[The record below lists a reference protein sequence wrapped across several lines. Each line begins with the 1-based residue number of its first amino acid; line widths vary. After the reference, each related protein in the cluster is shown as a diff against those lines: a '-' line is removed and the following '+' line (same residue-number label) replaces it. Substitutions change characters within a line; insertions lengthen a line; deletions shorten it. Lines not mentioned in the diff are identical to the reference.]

1 MATRRAGRSWE
12 VSPTERRPSARPRNS
27 AAEEAAASPPVLS
40 LSHFCRSPFLC
51 FGDVRLG
58 ASRTLPLALDNPNEE
73 VAEVKIAHFPAAEQG
88 FSISPRSFELQP
100 KEKIIISVNWTPLK
114 EGRVREIVT
123 FLVNDVLKHQ
133 AILLGNAEEKKKKKR
148 SLWDTINK
156 KKMSTSSSDKRNSY
170 IQNVNTTFYVSQKA
184 DRVRSP
190 LQACENLAMKESC
203 FLTENNSLSLEENK
217 IPISPISPI
226 FKECHGET
234 SLPLSVRRSTT
245 YTSLHACET
254 GELLKVEGA
263 DGSEDFN
270 FNEKVTSETSFSSI
284 HNMSG
289 QIEENSK
296 LILTP
301 TCCSTLNITQS
312 QGNFLSPDSFVNN
325 SHAANSEPEVATC
338 LSSDTFRKD
347 NSSPVHLESK
357 TVHKTYRTILSP
369 DSFINDNYGLN
380 QDLEPES
387 INPILSPNQF
397 VKDNMAYICISQ
409 QTCKLS
415 SLSNKNSQVSQS
427 PQDQRTNGV
436 LPCIRECQG
445 SQSPEAIFEESKTLE
460 MKSDCYSFTKNQ
472 PKFSVIQNISSYS
485 HDKRTRRPIL
495 SATVTKSK
503 STCSRENQTEANK
516 PKAKRCLN
524 SVAGE
529 FEKPTDTQKEKS
541 GFQSCLP
548 VIDPVF
554 SNSKSYKNA
563 VIPSSKTALVAR
575 KRKSE
580 GNKED
585 ANVRVT
591 VTEHT
596 EVREIKRIHFSP
608 VESKMATVKK
618 TKKMITPISKHIS
631 YREKSNLR
639 KKTDS
644 LVYRTPHS
652 KTSKRTKPVVA
663 VAQSTLTFIKPLKT
677 DIPRHPM
684 PFAAKNMFYDERWKE
699 KQEQGFTWW
708 LNFILTPDDFT
719 VKTNISEVNAATLL
733 LGVESQH
740 KISVA
745 RAPTKDEMSLRAYT
759 ARCRLNRLRR
769 AACRLFTSENM
780 VKAIKKLEIEIE
792 ARRLIVRKDRH
803 LWKDVGERQKVLNW
817 LLSYNPLWLRIGL
830 ETIYGELISLEDNSD
845 VTGLAVFILNRLLWN
860 PDIAAEYRHP
870 SVPHLYRDGHEEALS
885 KFTLKKLLLLVCFL
899 DYAKISRLID
909 HDPCLFCKDA
919 EFKTSKEILLAF
931 SRDFLSG
938 EGDLSRH
945 LSFLGLPV
953 NHVQTPF
960 DEFDFAVTN
969 LAVDLQCGVRLVR
982 IMELLT
988 RDWNLSK
995 KLRIPAISRLQKM
1008 HNVDIVLQILRSRGI
1023 QLNDEH
1029 GNAILS
1035 KDIVDRHREKTLAL
1049 LWKIAFAFQVDISLN
1064 LDQLKE
1070 EIDFLKHTQ
1079 SLKKTTSALSCHS
1092 DAIINKEKDKR
1103 NSGSFERYSE
1113 SIKLLMDWVNAVCA
1127 FYNKKV
1133 ENFTVSFSD
1142 GRVLCYLIHH
1152 YHPHYVPFDAICQ
1165 RTTQTVECTQTG
1177 SVVLNSSSESDGSS
1191 LDLSLKALDHVENTS
1206 ELYKELLENEKKNFQ
1221 LVRSAVRDLGGIP
1234 AMIHHSDMSN
1244 TIPDE
1249 KVVITYLSF
1258 LCARLLDLCKETRAA
1273 RLIQTTWRKYKQ
1285 KTDLKRHQE
1294 RDKAARI
1301 IQSAVISFL
1310 SKQRLK
1316 KEINAALA
1324 IQKHWRRLL
1333 AQRKLLMLKKEKLEK
1348 VQNKSASVIQRYWR
1362 RYSTRKQFLKLKY
1375 YSVIL
1380 QSRIR
1385 MIIAVT
1391 SYKRYRWATV
1401 TIQRHWLAYL
1411 RRKHDQQR
1419 YEMLKSSSLII
1430 QSVFRRWKQHKMQLQ
1445 IKAAIILQ
1453 RAFREWHVR
1462 KRAKEEKSAVV
1473 IQSWYRMHKELQKY
1487 IHLRSCVVIIQT
1499 RFRCLQ
1505 AQKSYKRRKEAIL
1518 TIQKFY
1524 RAHLKGKTERANY
1537 LQKRAAAIQLQA
1549 AFRGM
1554 KARNLRRQIRAACVF
1569 QSYWR
1574 MRRDRFRFLNLKKI
1588 TIKLQAQVRMHQ
1600 QLQKYKKIKK
1610 AALRIQIHLRASILA
1625 KRALASYQKTRS
1637 AVIVLQSAYRGMQA
1651 RRKFIHILT
1660 SIIKIQSYYRAYISR
1675 KKFLR
1680 LKHATV
1686 KLQSIVKMKQTRKQY
1701 LHLRAATL
1709 FIQQWYRSIKV
1720 AALKREEYVQMRES
1734 CVKLQ
1739 AFVRGHLVRKQMR
1752 SQRKAAVSLQS
1763 YFRMRKMRQHYL
1775 EMYKAAVVIQNY
1787 YRAYKAQVSQ
1797 RKNFLQVKRA
1807 VTCVQAAYRGYKVRQ
1822 LIKQQSIA
1830 ALKIQTAF
1838 RGYSKRKKYQ
1848 YVLQSTIK
1856 IQRWYRTYRTVRD
1869 VRMQFLETKA
1879 AVISLQSAYRGWK
1892 VRTQIR
1898 RELKAAV
1905 RIQSAF
1911 RMAQTQKRF
1920 RLFKTAALVIQQ
1932 HLRAWSAGKK
1942 QRMEYTELRNAAL
1955 MLQST
1960 WKGKIVRRQIRKQ
1973 HKCAVIIQSYYRMHV
1988 QQKKWD
1994 IMKKAARLIQMY
2006 YRAYR
2011 IGRRQ
2016 RQLYLKTKAAIVII
2030 QSAYRSMRVR
2040 KKIKEYNKAA
2050 VAIQSTYRA
2059 YKAKKNYATYRASAV
2074 LIQRW
2079 YRNIKIANRQRK
2091 EYLNL
2096 KKTAVKIQAVF
2107 RGIRVRRRIQHMHT
2121 AATFIKAMFKMHQAK
2136 VRYHKMRTAAVLIQ
2150 VRYRAYCQGKIQ
2162 RAKYLTILKAV
2173 TVLQASFRGVRVR
2186 QTLRKMQNAAIRIQS
2201 CYRRYRQQTY
2211 FSKLKKVTQTVQQRY
2226 RAVKERNVQFQRYNK
2241 LRHSAICI
2249 QAGFRGMKARRHLRM
2264 MHLAATLIQRR
2275 FRTLKMRR
2283 RFLSLRKTALWVQ
2296 RKYRATVCAKHHL
2309 QQFLQSQKAVI
2320 TLQSSYRG
2328 WVVRKK
2334 MQEMHRAATV
2344 IQAAFRMHRAHVRY
2358 QAMRQA
2364 SVVIQQRHQANR
2376 AAKLQRQRYL
2386 RQRHSALILQAAFR
2400 GMKARRHLKM
2410 MHSSAVL
2417 IQSRFR
2423 GLVVRK
2429 RFVSLKKAA
2438 VFVQRRY
2445 RATTCARHHLHQFL
2459 KVQKAVITIQSSYR
2473 RLMAKKKVQA
2483 MHRAAALIQAT
2494 YRMHR
2499 TYVTFQA
2506 WKHASIL
2513 IQQHYRI
2520 YRAAKL
2526 QRENYVRQRHSALVI
2541 QAAYKEMKAR
2551 QLLREKHRAAIII
2564 QSTYRMYRQ
2573 YLFYRKIQWATKV
2586 IQKIYR
2592 AKKRKALQHDAL
2604 RKVAACVQ
2612 ADFQDMIIRKQIQE
2626 QHQAATVLQKHLK
2639 ASKVRK
2645 HYLHF
2650 RAKVVFV
2657 QRRYRALTAV
2667 RTQAVICIQSS
2678 YRGFKVRKD
2687 IQRMHLAATLIQSL
2701 YRMHR
2706 AKLDYQAKKTAVVLI
2721 QYYYRSY
2728 VRVKTER
2735 NNFLAL
2741 QKSVRIIQAA
2751 FRGMK
2756 VRQKLKNLSEAK
2768 MAAIEKRSAF
2778 CRHGT
2783 ETLYEAVQSSALR
2796 IQKWHRAS
2804 LVACSQEAECH
2815 SQGRAAVT
2823 IQKAF
2828 CKTATEILETQK
2840 HAALRIQS
2848 FLQMAVYRRRFV
2860 QQKRAAVTLQ
2870 QYFRT
2875 WQARK
2880 QFLLYRKAASVLQN
2894 HHRGFL
2900 SAEPQREAY
2909 LHVRS
2914 SVIIIQARTRGFIQK
2929 RKFQKIKDS
2938 TIKIQAAWRSYKARK
2953 YLCKV
2958 KAACKIQAWY
2968 RSWKARKEY
2977 LAILKAVKVIQG
2989 CFYTKL
2995 ERTRFLNMRASTIII
3010 QRKWRAMLSGRIAHE
3025 HLMIKRH
3032 QAACLIQA
3040 NLRRYKGRQVFL
3052 RQKSAAL
3059 TIQRYIRARKAGKCE
3074 RIKYVELKKSTV
3086 VLQALVR
3093 GWLVRKRIS
3102 EQRTKIRLLH
3112 FTAAAY
3118 CHLSALRIQRAYK
3131 LHMVMKNAKKQVN
3144 SVICV
3149 QRWFRTRL
3157 QQKRFAQKCH
3167 SVIKSQRELQEH
3179 MSQQNRAASVIQ
3191 KAVRRFLLHKKKEK
3205 INNGITKIQAL
3216 WRGYSWRK
3224 KNDGTKIK
3232 AIRLSLQLVNREI
3245 REENKLYKRTALALH
3260 YLLTYKHLSAI
3271 LEALKHLE
3279 VVTRLSPLCCENM
3292 AQSGAVSKIFVLI
3305 RSCNRSVPC
3314 MEVIRYSVQVLL
3326 NVAKYEKTTAAVYHV
3341 ENCIDTLLD
3350 LLQMYREKPGDKVA
3364 DKGGSIFTKTCC
3376 LLAIL
3381 LKTTNRASDVRSR
3394 SKVVDRIYSLYKL
3407 TARKHKMNTERILYT
3422 QKKNSSISIPFIPET
3437 PIRTRIVSRLKPD
3450 WVLRRDNMEEITN
3463 PLQAIQMVMDTLGI
3477 PY

>member
-12 VSPTERRPSARPRNS
+12 VSPSGPRP
-27 AAEEAAASPPVLS
+27 AAGEAAAASPPVLS

-58 ASRTLPLALDNPNEE
+58 GSRTLPLLLHNPNDEAARVE
-73 VAEVKIAHFPAAEQG
+73 VCRAPAAQQG
-88 FSISPRSFELQP
+88 FSVSPRRFQLQP
-100 KEKIIISVNWTPLK
+100 KEKIVISVNWTPLK
-114 EGRVREIVT
+114 EGRVRETVT

-133 AILLGNAEEKKKKKR
+133 AILLGNAEEQKKKKR
-148 SLWDTINK
+148 SLWGTIKK
-156 KKMSTSSSDKRNSY
+156 KKMSTSSNNKRISSA
-170 IQNVNTTFYVSQKA
+170 QNVNKTFCVSQKA
-184 DRVRSP
+184 DRVRNP
-190 LQACENLAMKESC
+190 LQACENLDMNEGCSP
-203 FLTENNSLSLEENK
+203 TENNSLILEENK

-226 FKECHGET
+226 FKECNGET

-245 YTSLHACET
+245 YISLHAREN
-254 GELLKVEGA
+254 GDLLKVEDA
-263 DGSEDFN
+263 SILEDFS
-270 FNEKVTSETSFSSI
+270 FSEKVVNETSFNSTNNI
-284 HNMSG
+284 ND
-289 QIEENSK
+289 QTEENCK

-301 TCCSTLNITQS
+301 ACSSTLNITQS
-312 QGNFLSPDSFVNN
+312 QGNFLSPDSFVKN
-325 SHAANSEPEVATC
+325 SRAANNELEVVTC
-338 LSSDTFRKD
+338 LSSNILMKD
-347 NSSPVHLESK
+347 NSMPLHLESK
-357 TVHKTYRTILSP
+357 SVHENYRKILSP

-380 QDLEPES
+380 QDLESEP

-397 VKDNMAYICISQ
+397 VKDNMAYTCIYQ

-415 SLSNKNSQVSQS
+415 LSSNKNSQFSQS
-427 PQDQRTNGV
+427 QDPRTNGI
-436 LPCIRECQG
+436 LPCIPECQ
-445 SQSPEAIFEESKTLE
+445 SSKSPKATFEEHRALE

-472 PKFSVIQNISSYS
+472 PKFSAMQDISSCS
-485 HDKRTRRPIL
+485 QDKLTRRPIL
-495 SATVTKSK
+495 SATITKRK
-503 STCSRENQTEANK
+503 SNFTRENQKETNK

-529 FEKPTDTQKEKS
+529 FEKVTDNIKEKD

-554 SNSKSYKNA
+554 SKPKSYKI
-563 VIPSSKTALVAR
+563 VVTPPSKTTLIAR
-575 KRKSE
+575 KRRSE
-580 GNKED
+580 GDRED
-585 ANVRVT
+585 ANVRIT
-591 VTEHT
+591 ATGHSEIQ
-596 EVREIKRIHFSP
+596 EIKRIHFSP
-608 VESKMATVKK
+608 VESKTSALKK
-618 TKKMITPISKHIS
+618 TKKMTTPISKHCN
-631 YREKSNLR
+631 REKLNLK

-644 LVYRTPHS
+644 RIYRTPNS
-652 KTSKRTKPVVA
+652 KTSKKTKPIVA

-740 KISVA
+740 KISVP

-769 AACRLFTSENM
+769 AACRLFTSEKM

-792 ARRLIVRKDRH
+792 ARRLIVRRDRH

-830 ETIYGELISLEDNSD
+830 ETVFGELLSLEDNSD

-870 SVPHLYRDGHEEALS
+870 TVPHLYRDGHEEALS

-899 DYAKISRLID
+899 DYAKISKLID

-919 EFKTSKEILLAF
+919 EFKTSKDILLAF

-945 LSFLGLPV
+945 LSLLGLPV

-995 KLRIPAISRLQKM
+995 KLRMPAISRLQKM
-1008 HNVDIVLQILRSRGI
+1008 HNVDIVLQILRSQGI

-1079 SLKKTTSALSCHS
+1079 SMKKMSAQSCHS
-1092 DAIINKEKDKR
+1092 DVIINKKKDNR
-1103 NSGSFERYSE
+1103 NSGSFEQYSE
-1113 SIKLLMDWVNAVCA
+1113 SIKLLMEWVNAVCA

-1152 YHPHYVPFDAICQ
+1152 YHPYYVPFDAICQ
-1165 RTTQTVECTQTG
+1165 RTTQTIECTHTG

-1191 LDLSLKALDHVENTS
+1191 LDLSLKAFDHENTS

-1234 AMIHHSDMSN
+1234 AMINHSDMSN

-1258 LCARLLDLCKETRAA
+1258 LCSRLLDLCKETRAA
-1273 RLIQTTWRKYKQ
+1273 RLIQTTWRKYKL
-1285 KTDLKRHQE
+1285 KTDMKRHQE
-1294 RDKAARI
+1294 QDKAARI
-1301 IQSAVISFL
+1301 IQSAIINFL
-1310 SKQRLK
+1310 TKRRLK
-1316 KEINAALA
+1316 KEISAALA
-1324 IQKHWRRLL
+1324 IQKYWRRFL

-1348 VQNKSASVIQRYWR
+1348 VQNESASIIQRYWR
-1362 RYSTRKQFLKLKY
+1362 RYSTRKQFLKLRY
-1375 YSVIL
+1375 YSIIL

-1391 SYKRYRWATV
+1391 SYKRYLWATV
-1401 TIQRHWLAYL
+1401 TIQRHWRASL

-1419 YEMLKSSSLII
+1419 YKMLKSSCLII
-1430 QSVFRRWKQHKMQLQ
+1430 QSMFRRWKRRKMQLQ
-1445 IKAAIILQ
+1445 IKATRVLQ

-1462 KRAKEEKSAVV
+1462 KRAKEEKSAIV
-1473 IQSWYRMHKELQKY
+1473 IQSWYRMHKELRKY
-1487 IHLRSCVVIIQT
+1487 VQVRSCVVIIQT

-1505 AQKSYKRRKEAIL
+1505 AQKLYKRKKEAIL
-1518 TIQKFY
+1518 TIQKY
-1524 RAHLKGKTERANY
+1524 YKAYLKGKMERTNY
-1537 LQKRAAAIQLQA
+1537 LQKRAAAIRLQT
-1549 AFRGM
+1549 AFRRM
-1554 KARNLRRQIRAACVF
+1554 KARNLYRQSRAACVL

-1574 MRRDRFRFLNLKKI
+1574 MRQDRFRFLNLKKI
-1588 TIKLQAQVRMHQ
+1588 TTKLQAQVRKHQ
-1600 QLQKYKKIKK
+1600 QLQKYRKIKK
-1610 AALRIQIHLRASILA
+1610 AALVIQIHFRAYVSA
-1625 KRALASYQKTRS
+1625 KKVLASYQKTRS
-1637 AVIVLQSAYRGMQA
+1637 AVLVLQSAYRGMQA
-1651 RRKFIHILT
+1651 RKKFIHILT
-1660 SIIKIQSYYRAYISR
+1660 SIIKIQSCYRAYISR
-1675 KKFLR
+1675 KRFLR
-1680 LKHATV
+1680 LKNATV
-1686 KLQSIVKMKQTRKQY
+1686 KLQSIVKMRQTRKRY
-1701 LHLRAATL
+1701 LHWRAASL
-1709 FIQQWYRSIKV
+1709 FIQRWYRSAKL
-1720 AALKREEYVQMRES
+1720 AALKRHQYVQMRES
-1734 CVKLQ
+1734 CIKLQ
-1739 AFVRGHLVRKQMR
+1739 AFVRGHLVRKQIR
-1752 SQRKAAVSLQS
+1752 LQRQAAISLQS
-1763 YFRMRKMRQHYL
+1763 YFRMRKKRQYYL
-1775 EMYKAAVVIQNY
+1775 EIYKATLVIQNY
-1787 YRAYKAQVSQ
+1787 YRAYKAQVNQ

-1807 VTCVQAAYRGYKVRQ
+1807 VTCLQAAYRGYKVRQ

-1838 RGYSKRKKYQ
+1838 RGYRERKKYQ

-1856 IQRWYRTYRTVRD
+1856 IQRWYRTCRTVRG
-1869 VRMQFLETKA
+1869 VRTQFLKTRA
-1879 AVISLQSAYRGWK
+1879 AVISLQCAFRGWK
-1892 VRTQIR
+1892 VRKQIR
-1898 RELKAAV
+1898 RERQAAV

-1911 RMAQTQKRF
+1911 RMAKAQKQF
-1920 RLFKTAALVIQQ
+1920 KLLKTAALVIQQ
-1932 HLRAWSAGKK
+1932 HLRAWTAGKR
-1942 QRMEYTELRNAAL
+1942 QRMEYIELREAAL
-1955 MLQST
+1955 RLQST
-1960 WKGKIVRRQIRKQ
+1960 WKGKRVRRQVQKQ
-1973 HKCAVIIQSYYRMHV
+1973 HKCAVIIQSNYRMYV
-1988 QQKKWD
+1988 QQKKWK

-2006 YRAYR
+2006 YRAYS
-2011 IGRRQ
+2011 IGRKQ
-2016 RQLYLKTKAAIVII
+2016 RQLYLKTKAAAVVL
-2030 QSAYRSMRVR
+2030 QSAYRSMKVR
-2040 KKIKEYNKAA
+2040 KKIKECNRAA
-2050 VAIQSTYRA
+2050 VTIQSTYRA
-2059 YKAKKNYATYRASAV
+2059 YKTKKNYTNCRASAII
-2074 LIQRW
+2074 IQRW
-2079 YRNIKIANRQRK
+2079 YRGIKIANHQRK

-2096 KKTAVKIQAVF
+2096 KKTAVKIQAIY
-2107 RGIRVRRRIQHMHT
+2107 RGIRVRRHNRHLHM
-2121 AATFIKAMFKMHQAK
+2121 AATVIQAMFKMHQAK
-2136 VRYHKMRTAAVLIQ
+2136 MRYHKMRTAAVIIQ
-2150 VRYRAYCQGKIQ
+2150 VRYRAYCEGKIQ
-2162 RAKYLTILKAV
+2162 RAKYLTIMKAI
-2173 TVLQASFRGVRVR
+2173 TVLQASFRGTRVR
-2186 QTLRKMQNAAIRIQS
+2186 QTLRKMQSAATLIQS
-2201 CYRRYRQQTY
+2201 YYRRHRQQAY
-2211 FSKLKKVTQTVQQRY
+2211 FTKLKKVTRTIQQRY
-2226 RAVKERNVQFQRYNK
+2226 RAVKERNTQLQRYNK
-2241 LRHSAICI
+2241 LRHSIIRI
-2249 QAGFRGMKARRHLRM
+2249 QAGFRGMKARRHLKS

-2275 FRTLKMRR
+2275 FRTLRMRR
-2283 RFLSLRKTALWVQ
+2283 RFLHLRKTAVWIQ
-2296 RKYRATVCAKHHL
+2296 RKYRATVCAKHYFQH
-2309 QQFLQSQKAVI
+2309 FVRVQKAVI
-2320 TLQSSYRG
+2320 KIQSSYRG
-2328 WVVRKK
+2328 WMVRKK
-2334 MQEMHRAATV
+2334 MQEVHRAATA
-2344 IQAAFRMHRAHVRY
+2344 IQAAFRMHRANVKY
-2358 QAMRQA
+2358 QALKHA
-2364 SVVIQQRHQANR
+2364 SVVIQQQFRASR
-2376 AAKLQRQRYL
+2376 AAKLQRQCYL
-2386 RQRHSALILQAAFR
+2386 QQRHSALILQAAFR
-2400 GMKARRHLKM
+2400 GMKARGHLKN
-2410 MHSSAVL
+2410 MHSSATL
-2417 IQSRFR
+2417 IQSTFR
-2423 GLVVRK
+2423 SLVVRK
-2429 RFVSLKKAA
+2429 RFISLKRAT
-2438 VFVQRRY
+2438 VFVQRKY
-2445 RATTCARHHLHQFL
+2445 RATICARHHLHQFL
-2459 KVQKAVITIQSSYR
+2459 KLKKAVITIQSSYR
-2473 RLMAKKKVQA
+2473 RLVAKKKLQE
-2483 MHRAAALIQAT
+2483 MHRAAILIQAT

-2499 TYVTFQA
+2499 TYVTFQT

-2513 IQQHYRI
+2513 IQQHYRT

-2526 QRENYVRQRHSALVI
+2526 QRENSVRQRRSALII
-2541 QAAYKEMKAR
+2541 QAAYKGMKAR

-2573 YLFYRKIQWATKV
+2573 YLSYQKIQWATKV
-2586 IQKIYR
+2586 IQEKYR
-2592 AKKRKALQHDAL
+2592 ANKKKALQHSAL
-2604 RKVAACVQ
+2604 RNAAAACTE
-2612 ADFQDMIIRKQIQE
+2612 ADFQDMILRKPTQE
-2626 QHQAATVLQKHLK
+2626 QHQAATIIQKHFK

-2645 HYLHF
+2645 HYLHL
-2650 RAKVVFV
+2650 RANVIFV

-2667 RTQAVICIQSS
+2667 RTQAVVCTQSS
-2678 YRGFKVRKD
+2678 YRSCKVQEDMQHR
-2687 IQRMHLAATLIQSL
+2687 HLAATRIQSF

-2706 AKLDYQAKKTAVVLI
+2706 AKLDYQAKKTAVAVI
-2721 QYYYRSY
+2721 QNYFRSY
-2728 VRVKTER
+2728 IRVKVER
-2735 NNFLAL
+2735 EKFLAV

-2756 VRQKLKNLSEAK
+2756 VRERLKSLSEVNMVASAK
-2768 MAAIEKRSAF
+2768 QSAF
-2778 CRHGT
+2778 YSCRTEAQCAAVHG
-2783 ETLYEAVQSSALR
+2783 SALR
-2796 IQKWHRAS
+2796 TQKWRGAS
-2804 LVACSQEAECH
+2804 LVTCSQEAECP
-2815 SQGRAAVT
+2815 QREALVAT
-2823 IQKAF
+2823 QRAF
-2828 CKTATEILETQK
+2828 CEMVTRKLETQK
-2840 HAALRIQS
+2840 CAALRIQY
-2848 FLQMAVYRRRFV
+2848 FLQMAVCRRRFV

-2875 WQARK
+2875 WQTRR
-2880 QFLLYRKAASVLQN
+2880 QFLLYRKAAVVLQN
-2894 HHRGFL
+2894 HHRAFL
-2900 SAEPQREAY
+2900 STKHQRQVY
-2909 LHVRS
+2909 LQIRS
-2914 SVIIIQARTRGFIQK
+2914 SIIMIQARTRGFIQK
-2929 RKFQKIKDS
+2929 RRFQKIKDS
-2938 TIKIQAAWRSYKARK
+2938 TIKIQAVWRSYKARK
-2953 YLCKV
+2953 YLHQV

-2968 RSWKARKEY
+2968 RYWKARKDY
-2977 LAILKAVKVIQG
+2977 LAVLKAVKIIQG

-2995 ERTRFLNMRASTIII
+2995 ERRRFLNVRASTIII
-3010 QRKWRAMLSGRIAHE
+3010 QRKWRAILSGRIACE
-3025 HLMIKRH
+3025 HFLMIKRH
-3032 QAACLIQA
+3032 QAACLIQV
-3040 NLRRYKGRQVFL
+3040 NFRRYKGRQVFL

-3059 TIQRYIRARKAGKCE
+3059 TIQRYIRARKAGKCQ

-3093 GWLVRKRIS
+3093 GWLVRKRIL

-3118 CHLSALRIQRAYK
+3118 YHLSALKIQRAYK
-3131 LHMVMKNAKKQVN
+3131 RHMAMKNANKQVN
-3144 SVICV
+3144 AVICI

-3157 QQKRFAQKCH
+3157 QQKRFAQKYP
-3167 SVIKSQRELQEH
+3167 SILTSQHEVPEC

-3191 KAVRRFLLHKKKEK
+3191 KAVRRFLLRKKQEK
-3205 INNGITKIQAL
+3205 FNNAISRIQAL

-3224 KNDGTKIK
+3224 KNDCTKIK

-3305 RSCNRSVPC
+3305 RSCNRSIPC
-3314 MEVIRYSVQVLL
+3314 MEVIRYAVQVLL
-3326 NVAKYEKTTAAVYHV
+3326 NVAKYEKTTAAVSDV

-3376 LLAIL
+3376 LLAVL
-3381 LKTTNRASDVRSR
+3381 LKTTNRASSVRSK

-3407 TARKHKMNTERILYT
+3407 TARKHKMNTERTLYK
-3422 QKKNSSISIPFIPET
+3422 QKMNSSISTPFIPET
-3437 PIRTRIVSRLKPD
+3437 PVRTRIVSRLKPD

>member
-2150 VRYRAYCQGKIQ
+2150 
-2162 RAKYLTILKAV
+2162 
-2173 TVLQASFRGVRVR
+2173 
-2186 QTLRKMQNAAIRIQS
+2186 
-2201 CYRRYRQQTY
+2201 
-2211 FSKLKKVTQTVQQRY
+2211 
-2226 RAVKERNVQFQRYNK
+2226 
-2241 LRHSAICI
+2241 
-2249 QAGFRGMKARRHLRM
+2249 
-2264 MHLAATLIQRR
+2264 
-2275 FRTLKMRR
+2275 
-2283 RFLSLRKTALWVQ
+2283 
-2296 RKYRATVCAKHHL
+2296 
-2309 QQFLQSQKAVI
+2309 
-2320 TLQSSYRG
+2320 
-2328 WVVRKK
+2328 
-2334 MQEMHRAATV
+2334 
-2344 IQAAFRMHRAHVRY
+2344 
-2358 QAMRQA
+2358 
-2364 SVVIQQRHQANR
+2364 
-2376 AAKLQRQRYL
+2376 
-2386 RQRHSALILQAAFR
+2386 
-2400 GMKARRHLKM
+2400 
-2410 MHSSAVL
+2410 
-2417 IQSRFR
+2417 
-2423 GLVVRK
+2423 
-2429 RFVSLKKAA
+2429 
-2438 VFVQRRY
+2438 
-2445 RATTCARHHLHQFL
+2445 
-2459 KVQKAVITIQSSYR
+2459 
-2473 RLMAKKKVQA
+2473 
-2483 MHRAAALIQAT
+2483 
-2494 YRMHR
+2494 
-2499 TYVTFQA
+2499 
-2506 WKHASIL
+2506 
-2513 IQQHYRI
+2513 
-2520 YRAAKL
+2520 
-2526 QRENYVRQRHSALVI
+2526 
-2541 QAAYKEMKAR
+2541 
-2551 QLLREKHRAAIII
+2551 
-2564 QSTYRMYRQ
+2564 
-2573 YLFYRKIQWATKV
+2573 
-2586 IQKIYR
+2586 
-2592 AKKRKALQHDAL
+2592 
-2604 RKVAACVQ
+2604 
-2612 ADFQDMIIRKQIQE
+2612 
-2626 QHQAATVLQKHLK
+2626 
-2639 ASKVRK
+2639 
-2645 HYLHF
+2645 
-2650 RAKVVFV
+2650 
-2657 QRRYRALTAV
+2657 
-2667 RTQAVICIQSS
+2667 
-2678 YRGFKVRKD
+2678 
-2687 IQRMHLAATLIQSL
+2687 
-2701 YRMHR
+2701 
-2706 AKLDYQAKKTAVVLI
+2706 
-2721 QYYYRSY
+2721 
-2728 VRVKTER
+2728 
-2735 NNFLAL
+2735 
-2741 QKSVRIIQAA
+2741 
-2751 FRGMK
+2751 
-2756 VRQKLKNLSEAK
+2756 
-2768 MAAIEKRSAF
+2768 
-2778 CRHGT
+2778 
-2783 ETLYEAVQSSALR
+2783 
-2796 IQKWHRAS
+2796 
-2804 LVACSQEAECH
+2804 
-2815 SQGRAAVT
+2815 
-2823 IQKAF
+2823 
-2828 CKTATEILETQK
+2828 
-2840 HAALRIQS
+2840 
-2848 FLQMAVYRRRFV
+2848 
-2860 QQKRAAVTLQ
+2860 
-2870 QYFRT
+2870 
-2875 WQARK
+2875 
-2880 QFLLYRKAASVLQN
+2880 
-2894 HHRGFL
+2894 
-2900 SAEPQREAY
+2900 
-2909 LHVRS
+2909 
-2914 SVIIIQARTRGFIQK
+2914 
-2929 RKFQKIKDS
+2929 
-2938 TIKIQAAWRSYKARK
+2938 AAWRSYKARK

>member
-190 LQACENLAMKESC
+190 LQACENLAMKEGC

-284 HNMSG
+284 DNMSG

-1610 AALRIQIHLRASILA
+1610 AALIIQIHLRASILA

-1822 LIKQQSIA
+1822 LIKQQSMA

-1898 RELKAAV
+1898 RELQAAV

-2050 VAIQSTYRA
+2050 VTIQSTYRA

-2136 VRYHKMRTAAVLIQ
+2136 VRYHKMRTAAVL
-2150 VRYRAYCQGKIQ
+2150 
-2162 RAKYLTILKAV
+2162 
-2173 TVLQASFRGVRVR
+2173 
-2186 QTLRKMQNAAIRIQS
+2186 
-2201 CYRRYRQQTY
+2201 
-2211 FSKLKKVTQTVQQRY
+2211 
-2226 RAVKERNVQFQRYNK
+2226 
-2241 LRHSAICI
+2241 
-2249 QAGFRGMKARRHLRM
+2249 
-2264 MHLAATLIQRR
+2264 
-2275 FRTLKMRR
+2275 
-2283 RFLSLRKTALWVQ
+2283 
-2296 RKYRATVCAKHHL
+2296 
-2309 QQFLQSQKAVI
+2309 
-2320 TLQSSYRG
+2320 
-2328 WVVRKK
+2328 
-2334 MQEMHRAATV
+2334 
-2344 IQAAFRMHRAHVRY
+2344 
-2358 QAMRQA
+2358 
-2364 SVVIQQRHQANR
+2364 
-2376 AAKLQRQRYL
+2376 
-2386 RQRHSALILQAAFR
+2386 
-2400 GMKARRHLKM
+2400 
-2410 MHSSAVL
+2410 
-2417 IQSRFR
+2417 
-2423 GLVVRK
+2423 
-2429 RFVSLKKAA
+2429 
-2438 VFVQRRY
+2438 
-2445 RATTCARHHLHQFL
+2445 
-2459 KVQKAVITIQSSYR
+2459 
-2473 RLMAKKKVQA
+2473 
-2483 MHRAAALIQAT
+2483 
-2494 YRMHR
+2494 
-2499 TYVTFQA
+2499 
-2506 WKHASIL
+2506 
-2513 IQQHYRI
+2513 
-2520 YRAAKL
+2520 
-2526 QRENYVRQRHSALVI
+2526 
-2541 QAAYKEMKAR
+2541 
-2551 QLLREKHRAAIII
+2551 
-2564 QSTYRMYRQ
+2564 
-2573 YLFYRKIQWATKV
+2573 
-2586 IQKIYR
+2586 
-2592 AKKRKALQHDAL
+2592 
-2604 RKVAACVQ
+2604 
-2612 ADFQDMIIRKQIQE
+2612 
-2626 QHQAATVLQKHLK
+2626 
-2639 ASKVRK
+2639 
-2645 HYLHF
+2645 
-2650 RAKVVFV
+2650 
-2657 QRRYRALTAV
+2657 
-2667 RTQAVICIQSS
+2667 
-2678 YRGFKVRKD
+2678 
-2687 IQRMHLAATLIQSL
+2687 
-2701 YRMHR
+2701 
-2706 AKLDYQAKKTAVVLI
+2706 
-2721 QYYYRSY
+2721 
-2728 VRVKTER
+2728 
-2735 NNFLAL
+2735 
-2741 QKSVRIIQAA
+2741 
-2751 FRGMK
+2751 
-2756 VRQKLKNLSEAK
+2756 
-2768 MAAIEKRSAF
+2768 
-2778 CRHGT
+2778 
-2783 ETLYEAVQSSALR
+2783 
-2796 IQKWHRAS
+2796 
-2804 LVACSQEAECH
+2804 
-2815 SQGRAAVT
+2815 
-2823 IQKAF
+2823 
-2828 CKTATEILETQK
+2828 
-2840 HAALRIQS
+2840 
-2848 FLQMAVYRRRFV
+2848 
-2860 QQKRAAVTLQ
+2860 
-2870 QYFRT
+2870 
-2875 WQARK
+2875 
-2880 QFLLYRKAASVLQN
+2880 
-2894 HHRGFL
+2894 
-2900 SAEPQREAY
+2900 
-2909 LHVRS
+2909 
-2914 SVIIIQARTRGFIQK
+2914 
-2929 RKFQKIKDS
+2929 
-2938 TIKIQAAWRSYKARK
+2938 IQAAWRSYKARK

-3040 NLRRYKGRQVFL
+3040 NFRRYKGRQVFL

-3191 KAVRRFLLHKKKEK
+3191 KAVRRFLLRKKKEK

-3381 LKTTNRASDVRSR
+3381 LKTTNRASDARSR

>member
-123 FLVNDVLKHQ
+123 FLVNDILKHQ

-170 IQNVNTTFYVSQKA
+170 IQNVNTTFCVSQKA

-190 LQACENLAMKESC
+190 LQACENLAMKEGC

-245 YTSLHACET
+245 YTSLHACEN

-263 DGSEDFN
+263 DGLEDFN
-270 FNEKVTSETSFSSI
+270 FNDKVTSETSFSSI

-325 SHAANSEPEVATC
+325 SHAANNEPEVATC

-357 TVHKTYRTILSP
+357 TVHKTYQTILSP

-415 SLSNKNSQVSQS
+415 SSNKNSQVSQS

-436 LPCIRECQG
+436 LPCFCECQG

-503 STCSRENQTEANK
+503 SICSRENQTEANK

-541 GFQSCLP
+541 SFQSCLP

-554 SNSKSYKNA
+554 SKSKSYKNA

-608 VESKMATVKK
+608 MESKMATVKK

-652 KTSKRTKPVVA
+652 KTNKRTKPVVA

-1023 QLNDEH
+1023 RLNDEH

-1152 YHPHYVPFDAICQ
+1152 YHPYYVPFDAICQ

-1191 LDLSLKALDHVENTS
+1191 LDLSLKALDHENTS

-1273 RLIQTTWRKYKQ
+1273 RLIQTTWRKYKR

-1348 VQNKSASVIQRYWR
+1348 VQNKSASV
-1362 RYSTRKQFLKLKY
+1362 
-1375 YSVIL
+1375 
-1380 QSRIR
+1380 
-1385 MIIAVT
+1385 
-1391 SYKRYRWATV
+1391 
-1401 TIQRHWLAYL
+1401 
-1411 RRKHDQQR
+1411 
-1419 YEMLKSSSLII
+1419 
-1430 QSVFRRWKQHKMQLQ
+1430 
-1445 IKAAIILQ
+1445 
-1453 RAFREWHVR
+1453 
-1462 KRAKEEKSAVV
+1462 
-1473 IQSWYRMHKELQKY
+1473 
-1487 IHLRSCVVIIQT
+1487 
-1499 RFRCLQ
+1499 
-1505 AQKSYKRRKEAIL
+1505 
-1518 TIQKFY
+1518 
-1524 RAHLKGKTERANY
+1524 
-1537 LQKRAAAIQLQA
+1537 
-1549 AFRGM
+1549 
-1554 KARNLRRQIRAACVF
+1554 
-1569 QSYWR
+1569 
-1574 MRRDRFRFLNLKKI
+1574 
-1588 TIKLQAQVRMHQ
+1588 
-1600 QLQKYKKIKK
+1600 
-1610 AALRIQIHLRASILA
+1610 
-1625 KRALASYQKTRS
+1625 
-1637 AVIVLQSAYRGMQA
+1637 
-1651 RRKFIHILT
+1651 
-1660 SIIKIQSYYRAYISR
+1660 
-1675 KKFLR
+1675 
-1680 LKHATV
+1680 
-1686 KLQSIVKMKQTRKQY
+1686 
-1701 LHLRAATL
+1701 
-1709 FIQQWYRSIKV
+1709 
-1720 AALKREEYVQMRES
+1720 
-1734 CVKLQ
+1734 
-1739 AFVRGHLVRKQMR
+1739 
-1752 SQRKAAVSLQS
+1752 
-1763 YFRMRKMRQHYL
+1763 
-1775 EMYKAAVVIQNY
+1775 
-1787 YRAYKAQVSQ
+1787 
-1797 RKNFLQVKRA
+1797 
-1807 VTCVQAAYRGYKVRQ
+1807 
-1822 LIKQQSIA
+1822 
-1830 ALKIQTAF
+1830 
-1838 RGYSKRKKYQ
+1838 
-1848 YVLQSTIK
+1848 
-1856 IQRWYRTYRTVRD
+1856 
-1869 VRMQFLETKA
+1869 
-1879 AVISLQSAYRGWK
+1879 
-1892 VRTQIR
+1892 
-1898 RELKAAV
+1898 
-1905 RIQSAF
+1905 
-1911 RMAQTQKRF
+1911 
-1920 RLFKTAALVIQQ
+1920 
-1932 HLRAWSAGKK
+1932 
-1942 QRMEYTELRNAAL
+1942 
-1955 MLQST
+1955 
-1960 WKGKIVRRQIRKQ
+1960 
-1973 HKCAVIIQSYYRMHV
+1973 
-1988 QQKKWD
+1988 
-1994 IMKKAARLIQMY
+1994 
-2006 YRAYR
+2006 
-2011 IGRRQ
+2011 
-2016 RQLYLKTKAAIVII
+2016 
-2030 QSAYRSMRVR
+2030 
-2040 KKIKEYNKAA
+2040 
-2050 VAIQSTYRA
+2050 
-2059 YKAKKNYATYRASAV
+2059 
-2074 LIQRW
+2074 
-2079 YRNIKIANRQRK
+2079 
-2091 EYLNL
+2091 
-2096 KKTAVKIQAVF
+2096 
-2107 RGIRVRRRIQHMHT
+2107 
-2121 AATFIKAMFKMHQAK
+2121 
-2136 VRYHKMRTAAVLIQ
+2136 
-2150 VRYRAYCQGKIQ
+2150 
-2162 RAKYLTILKAV
+2162 
-2173 TVLQASFRGVRVR
+2173 
-2186 QTLRKMQNAAIRIQS
+2186 
-2201 CYRRYRQQTY
+2201 
-2211 FSKLKKVTQTVQQRY
+2211 
-2226 RAVKERNVQFQRYNK
+2226 
-2241 LRHSAICI
+2241 
-2249 QAGFRGMKARRHLRM
+2249 
-2264 MHLAATLIQRR
+2264 
-2275 FRTLKMRR
+2275 
-2283 RFLSLRKTALWVQ
+2283 
-2296 RKYRATVCAKHHL
+2296 
-2309 QQFLQSQKAVI
+2309 
-2320 TLQSSYRG
+2320 
-2328 WVVRKK
+2328 
-2334 MQEMHRAATV
+2334 
-2344 IQAAFRMHRAHVRY
+2344 
-2358 QAMRQA
+2358 
-2364 SVVIQQRHQANR
+2364 
-2376 AAKLQRQRYL
+2376 
-2386 RQRHSALILQAAFR
+2386 
-2400 GMKARRHLKM
+2400 
-2410 MHSSAVL
+2410 
-2417 IQSRFR
+2417 
-2423 GLVVRK
+2423 
-2429 RFVSLKKAA
+2429 
-2438 VFVQRRY
+2438 
-2445 RATTCARHHLHQFL
+2445 
-2459 KVQKAVITIQSSYR
+2459 
-2473 RLMAKKKVQA
+2473 
-2483 MHRAAALIQAT
+2483 
-2494 YRMHR
+2494 
-2499 TYVTFQA
+2499 
-2506 WKHASIL
+2506 
-2513 IQQHYRI
+2513 
-2520 YRAAKL
+2520 
-2526 QRENYVRQRHSALVI
+2526 
-2541 QAAYKEMKAR
+2541 
-2551 QLLREKHRAAIII
+2551 
-2564 QSTYRMYRQ
+2564 
-2573 YLFYRKIQWATKV
+2573 
-2586 IQKIYR
+2586 
-2592 AKKRKALQHDAL
+2592 
-2604 RKVAACVQ
+2604 
-2612 ADFQDMIIRKQIQE
+2612 
-2626 QHQAATVLQKHLK
+2626 
-2639 ASKVRK
+2639 
-2645 HYLHF
+2645 
-2650 RAKVVFV
+2650 
-2657 QRRYRALTAV
+2657 
-2667 RTQAVICIQSS
+2667 
-2678 YRGFKVRKD
+2678 
-2687 IQRMHLAATLIQSL
+2687 
-2701 YRMHR
+2701 
-2706 AKLDYQAKKTAVVLI
+2706 
-2721 QYYYRSY
+2721 
-2728 VRVKTER
+2728 
-2735 NNFLAL
+2735 
-2741 QKSVRIIQAA
+2741 
-2751 FRGMK
+2751 
-2756 VRQKLKNLSEAK
+2756 
-2768 MAAIEKRSAF
+2768 
-2778 CRHGT
+2778 
-2783 ETLYEAVQSSALR
+2783 
-2796 IQKWHRAS
+2796 
-2804 LVACSQEAECH
+2804 
-2815 SQGRAAVT
+2815 
-2823 IQKAF
+2823 
-2828 CKTATEILETQK
+2828 
-2840 HAALRIQS
+2840 
-2848 FLQMAVYRRRFV
+2848 
-2860 QQKRAAVTLQ
+2860 
-2870 QYFRT
+2870 
-2875 WQARK
+2875 
-2880 QFLLYRKAASVLQN
+2880 
-2894 HHRGFL
+2894 
-2900 SAEPQREAY
+2900 
-2909 LHVRS
+2909 
-2914 SVIIIQARTRGFIQK
+2914 
-2929 RKFQKIKDS
+2929 
-2938 TIKIQAAWRSYKARK
+2938 IQAAWRSYKARK

-3025 HLMIKRH
+3025 HFLMIKRH

-3040 NLRRYKGRQVFL
+3040 NFRRYKGRQVFL

-3191 KAVRRFLLHKKKEK
+3191 KAVRRFLLRKKKEK

>member
-1 MATRRAGRSWE
+1 MATRRVGRSWE
-12 VSPTERRPSARPRNS
+12 VSPTERRPPAGLRGA
-27 AAEEAAASPPVLS
+27 AAEDAAASPPVLS

-58 ASRTLPLALDNPNEE
+58 ASRTLPLVLDNPNDE
-73 VAEVKIAHFPAAEQG
+73 VAEVKISHFPAAEQG
-88 FSISPRSFELQP
+88 FSVSRRWFELQP
-100 KEKIIISVNWTPLK
+100 KEKIVISVNWTPLK

-133 AILLGNAEEKKKKKR
+133 AILLGNAEEQKKKKR
-148 SLWDTINK
+148 SLWNTSNK
-156 KKMSTSSSDKRNSY
+156 KKMSASSSNKRISC
-170 IQNVNTTFYVSQKA
+170 IQNVNKTFCVSQNV
-184 DRVRSP
+184 DRVRNP
-190 LQACENLAMKESC
+190 LQACENLAMNEGCS
-203 FLTENNSLSLEENK
+203 LTENSSLILEENK

-226 FKECHGET
+226 FKECHSET

-245 YTSLHACET
+245 YTSLHACEN

-263 DGSEDFN
+263 GVLEDFN
-270 FNEKVTSETSFSSI
+270 FSEKVANETSFNSTNNI
-284 HNMSG
+284 NG

-301 TCCSTLNITQS
+301 NCSSTLNITQS

-325 SHAANSEPEVATC
+325 SRAANNELEVVAC
-338 LSSDTFRKD
+338 LSSDTFMNN
-347 NSSPVHLESK
+347 NSKHVHLESK
-357 TVHKTYRTILSP
+357 TVHDNYRTILSP

-380 QDLEPES
+380 QDLESES

-415 SLSNKNSQVSQS
+415 PSSNKNSQFSQS

-436 LPCIRECQG
+436 LPHIPECQG
-445 SQSPEAIFEESKTLE
+445 SESPKAIFEEPKALE
-460 MKSDCYSFTKNQ
+460 MKSNCYSSTKNQ
-472 PKFSVIQNISSYS
+472 PKFSAIQDISSYS
-485 HDKRTRRPIL
+485 HDKLKRRPIL

-503 STCSRENQTEANK
+503 PTCTRENQKETNK

-524 SVAGE
+524 SVAGK
-529 FEKPTDTQKEKS
+529 FETVTDNQKEKD

-548 VIDPVF
+548 VIDPVCNK
-554 SNSKSYKNA
+554 SVSYKN
-563 VIPSSKTALVAR
+563 VITPPSKTTLVAR

-580 GNKED
+580 GDRDE
-585 ANVRVT
+585 ANVRIT

-596 EVREIKRIHFSP
+596 EVQEIKRIHFSP
-608 VESKMATVKK
+608 VESKTS
-618 TKKMITPISKHIS
+618 TGKKMKKLVIPISKHMN
-631 YREKSNLR
+631 REKLNLK

-644 LVYRTPHS
+644 LVYRTPNS
-652 KTSKRTKPVVA
+652 KTNKRTKPIVA

-719 VKTNISEVNAATLL
+719 VKTNISEVSAATL

-740 KISVA
+740 KISVL

-769 AACRLFTSENM
+769 AACRLFTSEKM

-830 ETIYGELISLEDNSD
+830 ETIFGELLSLEDNSD
-845 VTGLAVFILNRLLWN
+845 VMGLAVFILNRLLWN

-870 SVPHLYRDGHEEALS
+870 TVPHLYRDGHEEALS

-899 DYAKISRLID
+899 DYAKISKLID

-919 EFKTSKEILLAF
+919 EFKTSKDILLAF

-945 LSFLGLPV
+945 LSLLGLPV

-960 DEFDFAVTN
+960 DEFDFAITN

-1008 HNVDIVLQILRSRGI
+1008 HNVDIVLQILRSQGI
-1023 QLNDEH
+1023 QLNDEN
-1029 GNAILS
+1029 GNTILS

-1079 SLKKTTSALSCHS
+1079 SMKKTMSARSCHS
-1092 DAIINKEKDKR
+1092 DAIINKKKDKR
-1103 NSGSFERYSE
+1103 NSGSFEQYSE
-1113 SIKLLMDWVNAVCA
+1113 SIKLLMEWVNAVCA

-1152 YHPHYVPFDAICQ
+1152 YHPYYVPFDAICQ

-1191 LDLSLKALDHVENTS
+1191 LDLSLRALDHVENTS

-1234 AMIHHSDMSN
+1234 AMINHSDMSN

-1258 LCARLLDLCKETRAA
+1258 LCARLLDLCKEARAA
-1273 RLIQTTWRKYKQ
+1273 RLIQTTWRKYKL
-1285 KTDLKRHQE
+1285 KTDLKRQQE

-1301 IQSAVISFL
+1301 IQSAIIAFL
-1310 SKQRLK
+1310 TKQRLK
-1316 KEINAALA
+1316 KEINATLT
-1324 IQKHWRRLL
+1324 IQKYWRRLL

-1348 VQNKSASVIQRYWR
+1348 VQNESALVIQRYWR

-1375 YSVIL
+1375 YSIIL

-1391 SYKRYRWATV
+1391 SYKRHLWAAV
-1401 TIQRHWLAYL
+1401 TIQRHWYAYL
-1411 RRKHDQQR
+1411 RRKHDQER
-1419 YEMLKSSSLII
+1419 YKMLKSSCLII
-1430 QSVFRRWKQHKMQLQ
+1430 QSMFRRWKQRKMQLQ
-1445 IKAAIILQ
+1445 IKATIILQ
-1453 RAFREWHVR
+1453 RAFREWHGR
-1462 KRAKEEKSAVV
+1462 KRAKEEKSALV
-1473 IQSWYRMHKELQKY
+1473 IQSWYRMHQELRKY
-1487 IHLRSCVVIIQT
+1487 IHIRSCVVIIQT

-1505 AQKSYKRRKEAIL
+1505 AQKLYKRKKEALL
-1518 TIQKFY
+1518 TIQKY
-1524 RAHLKGKTERANY
+1524 YKAYLKGKTERTSY
-1537 LQKRAAAIQLQA
+1537 LQKRAAAIRLQA
-1549 AFRGM
+1549 AFRRM
-1554 KARNLRRQIRAACVF
+1554 RARNLHRQTRAACVF

-1574 MRRDRFRFLNLKKI
+1574 MRQDRFRFLNLKKI
-1588 TIKLQAQVRMHQ
+1588 TTKLQAQVRKQQ
-1600 QLQKYKKIKK
+1600 QLQKYTKVKK
-1610 AALRIQIHLRASILA
+1610 AALVIQIHFRAYVLA
-1625 KRALASYQKTRS
+1625 KEVLASYQKTRS
-1637 AVIVLQSAYRGMQA
+1637 AVIVLQSAYRGMKA
-1651 RRKFIHILT
+1651 RKRFIHILT
-1660 SIIKIQSYYRAYISR
+1660 SIIKIQSCYRAYISR

-1680 LKHATV
+1680 LKSAAV
-1686 KLQSIVKMKQTRKQY
+1686 QLQSIVKMKQTRKQY

-1709 FIQQWYRSIKV
+1709 CIQRQYRSTKM
-1720 AALKREEYVQMRES
+1720 AALERREYTQMRES
-1734 CVKLQ
+1734 CIKLQ
-1739 AFVRGHLVRKQMR
+1739 ASVRGHLVRKQMR
-1752 SQRKAAVSLQS
+1752 VQRQAAVSLQS
-1763 YFRMRKMRQHYL
+1763 YFRMRKTRQHYL
-1775 EMYKAAVVIQNY
+1775 EIYKAAVVIQNY
-1787 YRAYKAQVSQ
+1787 YHAHKAQISQ

-1807 VTCVQAAYRGYKVRQ
+1807 VTCLQAAYRGYKARQ
-1822 LIKQQSIA
+1822 LIKQQSVA

-1856 IQRWYRTYRTVRD
+1856 IQRWYRTYRTVCG
-1869 VRMQFLETKA
+1869 VRTQFLKTRA
-1879 AVISLQSAYRGWK
+1879 AVISLQSTFRGWK
-1892 VRTQIR
+1892 VRKQIK
-1898 RELKAAV
+1898 REHQAAV

-1911 RMAQTQKRF
+1911 RMAKARKQF
-1920 RLFKTAALVIQQ
+1920 RLLKTAALVIQQ
-1932 HLRAWSAGKK
+1932 HLRAWTAGKK
-1942 QRMEYTELRNAAL
+1942 QRMEYIELRKAAL
-1955 MLQST
+1955 TLQSA
-1960 WKGKIVRRQIRKQ
+1960 WKGKTVRRRIQKQ
-1973 HKCAVIIQSYYRMHV
+1973 HACAVIMQSYCRMYV
-1988 QQKKWD
+1988 QQKTWE
-1994 IMKKAARLIQMY
+1994 IMKKAACLIQMY
-2006 YRAYR
+2006 YRAYSV
-2011 IGRRQ
+2011 GRKQ
-2016 RQLYLKTKAAIVII
+2016 RQLYLKTRAATVIL
-2030 QSAYRSMRVR
+2030 QLSFRSMRVR
-2040 KKIKEYNKAA
+2040 KKIKECNKAA
-2050 VAIQSTYRA
+2050 GTIQSAYRA
-2059 YKAKKNYATYRASAV
+2059 YKTKKNYATCRASAV
-2074 LIQRW
+2074 IIQRW
-2079 YRNIKIANRQRK
+2079 YRGIKIASHQRK
-2091 EYLNL
+2091 EYLNF
-2096 KKTAVKIQAVF
+2096 KKAAVKIQAIY
-2107 RGIRVRRRIQHMHT
+2107 RGIRVRRQIQHMHV
-2121 AATFIKAMFKMHQAK
+2121 AATVIQAMFKMHQAK
-2136 VRYHKMRTAAVLIQ
+2136 MRYHKMRTAAVIIQ
-2150 VRYRAYCQGKIQ
+2150 VRYRAHCQGKIQ

-2173 TVLQASFRGVRVR
+2173 TVLQASFRGIRVR
-2186 QTLRKMQNAAIRIQS
+2186 QTLRKMQSAATLIQS
-2201 CYRRYRQQTY
+2201 YYRRHREQTY
-2211 FSKLKKVTQTVQQRY
+2211 FSKLKKVTKTVQQRY
-2226 RAVKERNVQFQRYNK
+2226 RAVKERNVQFQKYNK
-2241 LRHSAICI
+2241 LRHSVIRI
-2249 QAGFRGMKARRHLRM
+2249 QAGFRGMKARQHLKI

-2275 FRTLKMRR
+2275 FRTLRVRR
-2283 RFLSLRKTALWVQ
+2283 RFLSLRKTVLWVQ
-2296 RKYRATVCAKHHL
+2296 RKYRATVCAKHYF
-2309 QQFLQSQKAVI
+2309 QQFLRLQKAI
-2320 TLQSSYRG
+2320 IKIQSSYRG
-2328 WVVRKK
+2328 WMVRKK

-2344 IQAAFRMHRAHVRY
+2344 IQAAFRMHRAYVRY
-2358 QAMRQA
+2358 EALKRA
-2364 SVVIQQRHQANR
+2364 SAIIQQQYRANR
-2376 AAKLQRQRYL
+2376 AAKLQRQRSL

-2400 GMKARRHLKM
+2400 GMKARGHLKN
-2410 MHSSAVL
+2410 MHSSATL

-2423 GLVVRK
+2423 SLVMRK
-2429 RFVSLKKAA
+2429 RFISLKKAA
-2438 VFVQRRY
+2438 IFVQRKY
-2445 RATTCARHHLHQFL
+2445 RATICAKHHLHQFL
-2459 KVQKAVITIQSSYR
+2459 KLRKAVITIQSSYR
-2473 RLMAKKKVQA
+2473 RLVAKKKLEE
-2483 MHRAAALIQAT
+2483 MHRAAVLIQAT

-2499 TYVTFQA
+2499 AYVTFQT
-2506 WKHASIL
+2506 WKHASVL
-2513 IQQHYRI
+2513 IQQHYRTH
-2520 YRAAKL
+2520 RAAKL

-2541 QAAYKEMKAR
+2541 QAAYKGMKAR

-2573 YLFYRKIQWATKV
+2573 YLFYQKIQWATKV
-2586 IQKIYR
+2586 IQERYR
-2592 AKKRKALQHDAL
+2592 ANKKKALQHDTI
-2604 RKVAACVQ
+2604 KKAATCIQ
-2612 ADFQDMIIRKQIQE
+2612 ADFPDLIMRRQIQE
-2626 QHQAATVLQKHLK
+2626 QHQAATIIQKHFK
-2639 ASKVRK
+2639 ASKIRK
-2645 HYLHF
+2645 RYLHL

-2667 RTQAVICIQSS
+2667 RTQAVICLQSP
-2678 YRGFKVRKD
+2678 YRGFEVRKD
-2687 IQRMHLAATLIQSL
+2687 IQHMHLAATLIQAV

-2706 AKLDYQAKKTAVVLI
+2706 AKLDYQAKKTAVIVI
-2721 QYYYRSY
+2721 QNYYRSY
-2728 VRVKTER
+2728 VRVKMER
-2735 NNFLAL
+2735 KRLLAV
-2741 QKSVRIIQAA
+2741 QKSVLIIQAA

-2756 VRQKLKNLSEAK
+2756 VRQTLRNLSEANV
-2768 MAAIEKRSAF
+2768 AAIAQQSAF
-2778 CRHGT
+2778 CPHRMETPHG
-2783 ETLYEAVQSSALR
+2783 AVHSSALR

-2804 LVACSQEAECH
+2804 LVACSQEAEYP
-2815 SQGRAAVT
+2815 QRGAAVT
-2823 IQKAF
+2823 NQKAF
-2828 CKTATEILETQK
+2828 CEMVTRKLETQMC
-2840 HAALRIQS
+2840 AALRIQS

-2875 WQARK
+2875 WQTRR
-2880 QFLLYRKAASVLQN
+2880 QFLLYRKAAVVLQN
-2894 HHRGFL
+2894 HHRAFL
-2900 SAEPQREAY
+2900 SAQHQRQVY
-2909 LHVRS
+2909 LQIRS

-2938 TIKIQAAWRSYKARK
+2938 TIKIQAMWKSYKTRK
-2953 YLCKV
+2953 YLHKV

-2968 RSWKARKEY
+2968 RYWKARKEY
-2977 LAILKAVKVIQG
+2977 LAVLKAVKIIQG
-2989 CFYTKL
+2989 CFYTKQ
-2995 ERTRFLNMRASTIII
+2995 ERTRFLNVRASTIII
-3010 QRKWRAMLSGRIAHE
+3010 QRKWRATLAGRIARE
-3025 HLMIKRH
+3025 YFLMMKRH
-3032 QAACLIQA
+3032 RAACLIQA
-3040 NLRRYKGRQVFL
+3040 NFRRYKGRQVFL

-3059 TIQRYIRARKAGKCE
+3059 TIQRYIRARKDGKCE
-3074 RIKYVELKKSTV
+3074 RIKYVELKKSAV

-3093 GWLVRKRIS
+3093 GWLVRKRIL
-3102 EQRTKIRLLH
+3102 EQKTRIRLLH

-3118 CHLSALRIQRAYK
+3118 YHLSAFRIQRAYK
-3131 LHMVMKNAKKQVN
+3131 LHMALKNANKRVN
-3144 SVICV
+3144 SVICI
-3149 QRWFRTRL
+3149 QRWFRTKL
-3157 QQKRFAQKCH
+3157 QQKRFAQKYNN
-3167 SVIKSQRELQEH
+3167 IIRSQHEIQECL
-3179 MSQQNRAASVIQ
+3179 SQQNRAASVIQ
-3191 KAVRRFLLHKKKEK
+3191 KAVRRFLLCKKQEK
-3205 INNGITKIQAL
+3205 FNNGISKIQAL

-3224 KNDGTKIK
+3224 KNDCTKIK

-3314 MEVIRYSVQVLL
+3314 MEVIRYAVQVLL
-3326 NVAKYEKTTAAVYHV
+3326 NVAKYEKTTAAVYDV

-3376 LLAIL
+3376 LLAVL
-3381 LKTTNRASDVRSR
+3381 LKTTNRASGVRSR

-3407 TARKHKMNTERILYT
+3407 TARKHKMNTERILYK
-3422 QKKNSSISIPFIPET
+3422 QKMNSSISIPFIPET
-3437 PIRTRIVSRLKPD
+3437 PVRTRIVSRLKPD
-3450 WVLRRDNMEEITN
+3450 WVLRRDKMEEITN

>member
-1 MATRRAGRSWE
+1 RGSEAE
-12 VSPTERRPSARPRNS
+12 V
-27 AAEEAAASPPVLS
+27 AAASPPVLS

-73 VAEVKIAHFPAAEQG
+73 VAEVKISHFPAAEQG

-133 AILLGNAEEKKKKKR
+133 AILLGNAEEQKKKKR

-156 KKMSTSSSDKRNSY
+156 KKMSASSNNKGISY
-170 IQNVNTTFYVSQKA
+170 IQNVNKTFCVSQKV

-190 LQACENLAMKESC
+190 LQACENLAMKEGC

-217 IPISPISPI
+217 ISLSPISPI

-245 YTSLHACET
+245 YTSLHACEN
-254 GELLKVEGA
+254 GELLKVEGD

-270 FNEKVTSETSFSSI
+270 FNEKVISETSFNSI
-284 HNMSG
+284 NNMSG

-301 TCCSTLNITQS
+301 TCSSTLNITQR

-325 SHAANSEPEVATC
+325 SHAANNELEVATC
-338 LSSDTFRKD
+338 LSSDTFMKD
-347 NSSPVHLESK
+347 NSRPVHLESK
-357 TVHKTYRTILSP
+357 TVHETYRTILSP

-380 QDLEPES
+380 QDLES
-387 INPILSPNQF
+387 DLINPILSPNQF

-436 LPCIRECQG
+436 LPSIRECQG
-445 SQSPEAIFEESKTLE
+445 SQSPKAIFEEPKALE
-460 MKSDCYSFTKNQ
+460 MKSDCYSFTKSQ
-472 PKFSVIQNISSYS
+472 PKFSAIQNISSYS
-485 HDKRTRRPIL
+485 HDKLTRRPIL

-503 STCSRENQTEANK
+503 PTCSREKQTETNK
-516 PKAKRCLN
+516 PKAKKCLN
-524 SVAGE
+524 SVPGE
-529 FEKPTDTQKEKS
+529 FEKVTDHQKEKS

-554 SNSKSYKNA
+554 SKSKSYKNA
-563 VIPSSKTALVAR
+563 ITPSSKTTLVAR

-585 ANVRVT
+585 AHVRVT

-596 EVREIKRIHFSP
+596 EVQEIKRIHFSP
-608 VESKMATVKK
+608 VESKTSTVKK
-618 TKKMITPISKHIS
+618 TKKMVTPISKCIS

-644 LVYRTPHS
+644 SVYRTPNS
-652 KTSKRTKPVVA
+652 KTNKRTKPIVA

-740 KISVA
+740 KISVP
-745 RAPTKDEMSLRAYT
+745 RAPTKDEVSLRAYT

-769 AACRLFTSENM
+769 AACRLFTSEKM

-995 KLRIPAISRLQKM
+995 RLRIPAISRLQKM

-1023 QLNDEH
+1023 QLNDH

-1049 LWKIAFAFQVDISLN
+1049 LWKIAFAFQVDSSLN

-1070 EIDFLKHTQ
+1070 EIDFLKHTLR
-1079 SLKKTTSALSCHS
+1079 LKKTMSALSCHS
-1092 DAIINKEKDKR
+1092 DAVISKKKDKR
-1103 NSGSFERYSE
+1103 NSGCFEQYSE

-1152 YHPHYVPFDAICQ
+1152 YHPYYVPFDAICQ

-1191 LDLSLKALDHVENTS
+1191 LDLSLKAVDHVENTS

-1273 RLIQTTWRKYKQ
+1273 RLIQTTWRKYKL
-1285 KTDLKRHQE
+1285 KKDLKRHQE

-1301 IQSAVISFL
+1301 IQSAIISFL

-1316 KEINAALA
+1316 REINAALA
-1324 IQKHWRRLL
+1324 VQKYWRRLL

-1375 YSVIL
+1375 YTVVL

-1391 SYKRYRWATV
+1391 SYKRYLWATV
-1401 TIQRHWLAYL
+1401 TIQRRWRAYL
-1411 RRKHDQQR
+1411 RGKHDQQR
-1419 YEMLKSSSLII
+1419 YVMLKSSSLII
-1430 QSVFRRWKQHKMQLQ
+1430 QSMFRKWKQRKMQLQ
-1445 IKAAIILQ
+1445 IKATIILQ
-1453 RAFREWHVR
+1453 RAFREWRVR

-1473 IQSWYRMHKELQKY
+1473 IQSWYRMHKELRKY
-1487 IHLRSCVVIIQT
+1487 SHLRSCVVIIQT

-1505 AQKSYKRRKEAIL
+1505 VQKLYKRRKEAVL
-1518 TIQKFY
+1518 TIQKY
-1524 RAHLKGKTERANY
+1524 YKAYLKGKTERANY
-1537 LQKRAAAIQLQA
+1537 LQKRAAAIRLQT
-1549 AFRGM
+1549 AFREM
-1554 KARNLRRQIRAACVF
+1554 KARNLHRQIRAACVF

-1574 MRRDRFRFLNLKKI
+1574 MRQDRFRFLNLKKI
-1588 TIKLQAQVRMHQ
+1588 TTKLQAQVRKHQ

-1610 AALRIQIHLRASILA
+1610 AALVIQIHLRAYILA
-1625 KRALASYQKTRS
+1625 KRALASYQKIRS

-1651 RRKFIHILT
+1651 RKKFIHILT
-1660 SIIKIQSYYRAYISR
+1660 SIIKIQSYYRAYVTR
-1675 KKFLR
+1675 KNFLR
-1680 LKHATV
+1680 LKNATV

-1701 LHLRAATL
+1701 LYLRAATL
-1709 FIQQWYRSIKV
+1709 CIQQWYRSLKMT
-1720 AALKREEYVQMRES
+1720 ALKREEYTQMRES
-1734 CVKLQ
+1734 CIKLQ
-1739 AFVRGHLVRKQMR
+1739 AFIRGHLVRKQMR
-1752 SQRKAAVSLQS
+1752 LQRKAAISLQS
-1763 YFRMRKMRQHYL
+1763 YIRMRKTRQHYL
-1775 EMYKAAVVIQNY
+1775 EIYKATVVIQNY
-1787 YRAYKAQVSQ
+1787 YHAYKAQVNQ
-1797 RKNFLQVKRA
+1797 RENFLQIKRA
-1807 VTCVQAAYRGYKVRQ
+1807 VTCLQAAYRGYKVRQ
-1822 LIKQQSIA
+1822 LIRQQSKA

-1856 IQRWYRTYRTVRD
+1856 IQRWYRTYRTVHD
-1869 VRMQFLETKA
+1869 KRMQFLKTKA

-1892 VRTQIR
+1892 VRKQIR
-1898 RELKAAV
+1898 RERQAAV

-1911 RMAQTQKRF
+1911 RRAKTQKQF
-1920 RLFKTAALVIQQ
+1920 RLLKTAALVIQQ
-1932 HLRAWSAGKK
+1932 HLRAWTAGKK
-1942 QRMEYTELRNAAL
+1942 QRREYTELRNAAL

-1960 WKGKIVRRQIRKQ
+1960 WKGKTVRRQIQKQ
-1973 HKCAVIIQSYYRMHV
+1973 HQSAVLIQAYYRMHV
-1988 QQKKWD
+1988 QQKKWE

-2016 RQLYLKTKAAIVII
+2016 RQLYLKTKAATVIL

-2040 KKIKEYNKAA
+2040 KKIQEYNEAA

-2059 YKAKKNYATYRASAV
+2059 YKARKNYATCRASAII
-2074 LIQRW
+2074 IQRW
-2079 YRNIKIANRQRK
+2079 YRNNKIANHQRQQ
-2091 EYLNL
+2091 YLNL
-2096 KKTAVKIQAVF
+2096 KKTAVKIQAVY
-2107 RGIRVRRRIQHMHT
+2107 RGIRVRRHIQHMHM
-2121 AATFIKAMFKMHQAK
+2121 AATYIKAMFKMHQAK
-2136 VRYHKMRTAAVLIQ
+2136 IRYHKMRTAAVLIQ
-2150 VRYRAYCQGKIQ
+2150 VRYRAYYQGKIQ
-2162 RAKYLTILKAV
+2162 HAKYLTILKAV
-2173 TVLQASFRGVRVR
+2173 TVLQASFRGGRVR
-2186 QTLRKMQNAAIRIQS
+2186 RTLRKMQNAAILIQS
-2201 CYRRYRQQTY
+2201 YYRRYRQQVY
-2211 FSKLKKVTQTVQQRY
+2211 FSKLKKVTQRVQQRY
-2226 RAVKERNVQFQRYNK
+2226 RAVKERNVQFQRYNE

-2249 QAGFRGMKARRHLRM
+2249 QAGFRGMKARRHLKM

-2296 RKYRATVCAKHHL
+2296 RKYRATVCARHYI
-2309 QQFLQSQKAVI
+2309 QQFLQLQKAVI
-2320 TLQSSYRG
+2320 TLQSSCRG
-2328 WVVRKK
+2328 WMVRKK

-2358 QAMRQA
+2358 QALRHA
-2364 SVVIQQRHQANR
+2364 SVIIQRRYQANR
-2376 AAKLQRQRYL
+2376 TAKLQRHHYL
-2386 RQRHSALILQAAFR
+2386 QHRHSALILQAAFR
-2400 GMKARRHLKM
+2400 GMKARRHLKK
-2410 MHSSAVL
+2410 MHSSAIL
-2417 IQSRFR
+2417 IQSRLR
-2423 GLVVRK
+2423 GLVIRK
-2429 RFVSLKKAA
+2429 RFISLKKAT
-2438 VFVQRRY
+2438 VFVQRKY
-2445 RATTCARHHLHQFL
+2445 RATTCARYHLHQFL
-2459 KVQKAVITIQSSYR
+2459 RLQKAVITIQSSYR

-2483 MHRAAALIQAT
+2483 MHRAAVLIQAT

-2499 TYVTFQA
+2499 TYVTFQT

-2513 IQQHYRI
+2513 IQHCYRT

-2526 QRENYVRQRHSALVI
+2526 QREDYVRQRHSALVI
-2541 QAAYKEMKAR
+2541 QAAYKGMKAR
-2551 QLLREKHRAAIII
+2551 QLLREKHNAAIII

-2573 YLFYRKIQWATKV
+2573 YHFYQKMQWATKV

-2592 AKKRKALQHDAL
+2592 AKKKKALQHDAL
-2604 RKVAACVQ
+2604 RKAVACVQ
-2612 ADFQDMIIRKQIQE
+2612 ADFQDTIIMKQIQE
-2626 QHQAATVLQKHLK
+2626 QHQAVTILQKHLK

-2645 HYLHF
+2645 RYLHF
-2650 RAKVVFV
+2650 RATVVFV

-2667 RTQAVICIQSS
+2667 HTQAAICIQSS

-2706 AKLDYQAKKTAVVLI
+2706 AKLDYQAKKTAIVLI

-2735 NNFLAL
+2735 KKFLAL

-2751 FRGMK
+2751 YRGMK
-2756 VRQKLKNLSEAK
+2756 VRRKWKNISEAK
-2768 MAAIEKRSAF
+2768 MAAIDRQSAF
-2778 CRHGT
+2778 GCHRT
-2783 ETLYEAVQSSALR
+2783 ETPYEAVQSSALM
-2796 IQKWHRAS
+2796 IQKWHRAPLS
-2804 LVACSQEAECH
+2804 ACSQEAECH
-2815 SQGRAAVT
+2815 SQSKAVVT
-2823 IQKAF
+2823 VQKAF
-2828 CKTATEILETQK
+2828 CEMATEELETQK
-2840 HAALRIQS
+2840 WAALRIQS
-2848 FLQMAVYRRRFV
+2848 FLQMAVDRRRFV
-2860 QQKRAAVTLQ
+2860 QQKRAAITLQ

-2875 WQARK
+2875 WQAQKR
-2880 QFLLYRKAASVLQN
+2880 FLLYRKAASVLQN
-2894 HHRGFL
+2894 HHRSFL
-2900 SAEPQREAY
+2900 SAKSQREVY
-2909 LHVRS
+2909 LHIRS
-2914 SVIIIQARTRGFIQK
+2914 SVIIQARTRGFIQK

-2953 YLCKV
+2953 YLCNV

-3010 QRKWRAMLSGRIAHE
+3010 QRKWRATLSGRIAHE
-3025 HLMIKRH
+3025 HFLMIKRH
-3032 QAACLIQA
+3032 RAACLIQA
-3040 NLRRYKGRQVFL
+3040 NFRSYKGRQAFL

-3059 TIQRYIRARKAGKCE
+3059 TIQRYVRARKAGKCE
-3074 RIKYVELKKSTV
+3074 RVKYVELKQCTV

-3118 CHLSALRIQRAYK
+3118 YHLSALRIQRAYK

-3144 SVICV
+3144 SVICI

-3157 QQKRFAQKCH
+3157 QQKRFAQK
-3167 SVIKSQRELQEH
+3167 SDSIIKSQHKLQEC

-3191 KAVRRFLLHKKKEK
+3191 KAVRHFLLRKKQEK
-3205 INNGITKIQAL
+3205 FNNGITKIQAL

-3232 AIRLSLQLVNREI
+3232 AIRLSLQLVNKEI
-3245 REENKLYKRTALALH
+3245 REENKLYRRTALALH

-3314 MEVIRYSVQVLL
+3314 MEVIRYAVQVLL
-3326 NVAKYEKTTAAVYHV
+3326 NVAKYEKTTAAVYNV

-3407 TARKHKMNTERILYT
+3407 TARKHKMNTERILYN

-3437 PIRTRIVSRLKPD
+3437 PVRTRIVSRLKPD

-3463 PLQAIQMVMDTLGI
+3463 SLQAIQMVMDTLGI

>member
-12 VSPTERRPSARPRNS
+12 VSPSGPRP
-27 AAEEAAASPPVLS
+27 AAGEAAAAAASPPVLS

-58 ASRTLPLALDNPNEE
+58 GSRTLPLLLHNPNAEAARVE
-73 VAEVKIAHFPAAEQG
+73 VCGAPAAQQG
-88 FSISPRSFELQP
+88 FSVSPRRFQLQP
-100 KEKIIISVNWTPLK
+100 EEKIVISVNWTPLK
-114 EGRVREIVT
+114 EGRVRETVT

-133 AILLGNAEEKKKKKR
+133 AILLGNAEEQKKKKR
-148 SLWDTINK
+148 SLWGTIKK
-156 KKMSTSSSDKRNSY
+156 KKMSASSNNKRISSV
-170 IQNVNTTFYVSQKA
+170 QNVNKTFCVSQKA
-184 DRVRSP
+184 DRVRNP
-190 LQACENLAMKESC
+190 LQACENLDMNEGCSP
-203 FLTENNSLSLEENK
+203 TENNSLILEENK

-245 YTSLHACET
+245 YISLHAREN
-254 GELLKVEGA
+254 GDLLKVEDA
-263 DGSEDFN
+263 SILEDFS
-270 FNEKVTSETSFSSI
+270 FSEKVVNEASFNST
-284 HNMSG
+284 NNTND
-289 QIEENSK
+289 QTEENCK

-301 TCCSTLNITQS
+301 PSSSTLNITQS
-312 QGNFLSPDSFVNN
+312 QGNFLSPDSFVSN
-325 SHAANSEPEVATC
+325 SCAANNELEVVTC
-338 LSSDTFRKD
+338 LSSNILMKD
-347 NSSPVHLESK
+347 NSMPLHLESK
-357 TVHKTYRTILSP
+357 SVHENYRKILSP

-380 QDLEPES
+380 QNLESEP

-397 VKDNMAYICISQ
+397 VKDNMAYTCIYQ

-415 SLSNKNSQVSQS
+415 LSSNKNSQFSQS
-427 PQDQRTNGV
+427 QDPRTNGI
-436 LPCIRECQG
+436 LPCIPECQ
-445 SQSPEAIFEESKTLE
+445 SSKSPKATFEEHRALE
-460 MKSDCYSFTKNQ
+460 MKSDCYSFTKNR
-472 PKFSVIQNISSYS
+472 PKFSAMQDISSCS
-485 HDKRTRRPIL
+485 QDKLTRRPIL
-495 SATVTKSK
+495 SATITKRK
-503 STCSRENQTEANK
+503 SNCTRENQKETNK

-529 FEKPTDTQKEKS
+529 FEKVTDNTKEKDD
-541 GFQSCLP
+541 FQSCLP

-554 SNSKSYKNA
+554 SKPKSYKI
-563 VIPSSKTALVAR
+563 VVTPPSKTTLIAR
-575 KRKSE
+575 KRRSE
-580 GNKED
+580 GDRED
-585 ANVRVT
+585 ANVRIT
-591 VTEHT
+591 ATGHSEIQ
-596 EVREIKRIHFSP
+596 EIKRIHFSP
-608 VESKMATVKK
+608 VESKTSALKK
-618 TKKMITPISKHIS
+618 TKKMTTPISKHFN
-631 YREKSNLR
+631 REKLNLK

-644 LVYRTPHS
+644 RIYRTPNS
-652 KTSKRTKPVVA
+652 KTSKKTKSIVA

-740 KISVA
+740 KISVP

-769 AACRLFTSENM
+769 AACRLFTSEKM

-792 ARRLIVRKDRH
+792 ARRLIVRRDRH

-830 ETIYGELISLEDNSD
+830 ETVFGELLSLEDNSD

-870 SVPHLYRDGHEEALS
+870 TVPHLYRDGHEEALS

-899 DYAKISRLID
+899 DYAKISKLID

-919 EFKTSKEILLAF
+919 EFKTSKDILLAF

-945 LSFLGLPV
+945 LSLLGLPV

-995 KLRIPAISRLQKM
+995 KLRMPAISRLQKM
-1008 HNVDIVLQILRSRGI
+1008 HNVDIVLQILRSQGI

-1079 SLKKTTSALSCHS
+1079 SMKKMSAQSCHS
-1092 DAIINKEKDKR
+1092 DVITNKKKDNR
-1103 NSGSFERYSE
+1103 NSGSFEQYSE
-1113 SIKLLMDWVNAVCA
+1113 SIKLLMEWVNAVCA

-1152 YHPHYVPFDAICQ
+1152 YHPYYVPFDAICQ

-1191 LDLSLKALDHVENTS
+1191 LDLSLKAFDHENTS

-1234 AMIHHSDMSN
+1234 AMINHSDMSN

-1258 LCARLLDLCKETRAA
+1258 LCSRLLDLCKETRAA
-1273 RLIQTTWRKYKQ
+1273 RLIQTTWRKYKL

-1294 RDKAARI
+1294 QDKAARI
-1301 IQSAVISFL
+1301 IQSAIINFL
-1310 SKQRLK
+1310 TKRRLK
-1316 KEINAALA
+1316 KEISAALA
-1324 IQKHWRRLL
+1324 IQKYWRRFL

-1348 VQNKSASVIQRYWR
+1348 VQNESASVIQRYWR

-1375 YSVIL
+1375 YSIIL

-1391 SYKRYRWATV
+1391 SYKRYLWATV
-1401 TIQRHWLAYL
+1401 TIQRHWRASL
-1411 RRKHDQQR
+1411 RSKHDQQR
-1419 YEMLKSSSLII
+1419 YKMLKSSCLII
-1430 QSVFRRWKQHKMQLQ
+1430 QSMFRRWKRRKMQLQ
-1445 IKAAIILQ
+1445 IKATIVLQ

-1462 KRAKEEKSAVV
+1462 KRAKEEKSAIV
-1473 IQSWYRMHKELQKY
+1473 IQSWYRMHKELRKY
-1487 IHLRSCVVIIQT
+1487 VQIRSCVVIIQT

-1505 AQKSYKRRKEAIL
+1505 AQKLYKRKKEAIL
-1518 TIQKFY
+1518 TIQKY
-1524 RAHLKGKTERANY
+1524 YKAYLKGKMERTNY
-1537 LQKRAAAIQLQA
+1537 LQKRAAAILLQT
-1549 AFRGM
+1549 AFRRM
-1554 KARNLRRQIRAACVF
+1554 KARNLYRQSRAACVL

-1574 MRRDRFRFLNLKKI
+1574 MRQDRFRFLNLKKI
-1588 TIKLQAQVRMHQ
+1588 TTKLQAQVRKHQ
-1600 QLQKYKKIKK
+1600 QLQKYRKIKK
-1610 AALRIQIHLRASILA
+1610 AALVIQIHFRAYVSA
-1625 KRALASYQKTRS
+1625 KKVLASYQKTRS
-1637 AVIVLQSAYRGMQA
+1637 AVLVLQSAYRGMQA
-1651 RRKFIHILT
+1651 RKKFIHILT
-1660 SIIKIQSYYRAYISR
+1660 SIIKIQSCYRAYISR
-1675 KKFLR
+1675 KRFLR
-1680 LKHATV
+1680 LKNATV
-1686 KLQSIVKMKQTRKQY
+1686 KLQSIVKMRQTRKRY
-1701 LHLRAATL
+1701 LHWRAAAL
-1709 FIQQWYRSIKV
+1709 IIQRWYRWAKL
-1720 AALKREEYVQMRES
+1720 AALKRHEYVQMRES
-1734 CVKLQ
+1734 CIKLQ
-1739 AFVRGHLVRKQMR
+1739 AFVRGHLVRKQIR
-1752 SQRKAAVSLQS
+1752 LQRQAAISLQS
-1763 YFRMRKMRQHYL
+1763 YFRMRKKRQYYL
-1775 EMYKAAVVIQNY
+1775 EIYKATLVIQNY
-1787 YRAYKAQVSQ
+1787 YRAYKAQVNQ

-1807 VTCVQAAYRGYKVRQ
+1807 VTCLQAAYRGYKVRQ

-1838 RGYSKRKKYQ
+1838 RGYRERKKYQ
-1848 YVLQSTIK
+1848 YVLQSTVK
-1856 IQRWYRTYRTVRD
+1856 IQRWYRTCRTVRGI
-1869 VRMQFLETKA
+1869 RTQFLKTKA
-1879 AVISLQSAYRGWK
+1879 AVISLQCAYRGWK
-1892 VRTQIR
+1892 VRKQIG
-1898 RELKAAV
+1898 RERQAAV

-1911 RMAQTQKRF
+1911 RMAKAQKQF
-1920 RLFKTAALVIQQ
+1920 KLLKTAALVIQQ
-1932 HLRAWSAGKK
+1932 HLRAWTAGKR
-1942 QRMEYTELRNAAL
+1942 QRMEYIELREAAL
-1955 MLQST
+1955 RLQST
-1960 WKGKIVRRQIRKQ
+1960 WKGKRVRRQIQKQ
-1973 HKCAVIIQSYYRMHV
+1973 HKCAVIIQSNYRMYV
-1988 QQKKWD
+1988 QQKKWKM
-1994 IMKKAARLIQMY
+1994 MKKAARLIQMY
-2006 YRAYR
+2006 YRAYS
-2011 IGRRQ
+2011 IGRKQ
-2016 RQLYLKTKAAIVII
+2016 RQLYLKTKAAAVVL
-2030 QSAYRSMRVR
+2030 QSAYRSMKVR
-2040 KKIKEYNKAA
+2040 KKIKECNRAA
-2050 VAIQSTYRA
+2050 VTIQSTYRA
-2059 YKAKKNYATYRASAV
+2059 YKTKKNYANCRASAIV
-2074 LIQRW
+2074 IQRW
-2079 YRNIKIANRQRK
+2079 YRGIKIANHQRK

-2096 KKTAVKIQAVF
+2096 KKTAVKIQAIY
-2107 RGIRVRRRIQHMHT
+2107 RGIRVRRHNQHLHM
-2121 AATFIKAMFKMHQAK
+2121 AATVIQAMFKMHQAK
-2136 VRYHKMRTAAVLIQ
+2136 MRYHKMRTAAVIIQ
-2150 VRYRAYCQGKIQ
+2150 VRYRAYCEGKIQ
-2162 RAKYLTILKAV
+2162 RAKYLTIMKAI
-2173 TVLQASFRGVRVR
+2173 TILQASFRGTRVR
-2186 QTLRKMQNAAIRIQS
+2186 QTLRKMQSAATLIQS
-2201 CYRRYRQQTY
+2201 YYRRHRQQAY
-2211 FSKLKKVTQTVQQRY
+2211 FTKLKKVTRTIQQRY
-2226 RAVKERNVQFQRYNK
+2226 RAVKERNTQLQRYNK
-2241 LRHSAICI
+2241 LRHSVIRI
-2249 QAGFRGMKARRHLRM
+2249 QAGFRGMKARRHLKS

-2275 FRTLKMRR
+2275 FRTLRMRR
-2283 RFLSLRKTALWVQ
+2283 RFLHLRKTAVWVQ
-2296 RKYRATVCAKHHL
+2296 RKYRATVSAKHYF
-2309 QQFLQSQKAVI
+2309 QRFVRVQKAVI
-2320 TLQSSYRG
+2320 KIQSSYRG
-2328 WVVRKK
+2328 WMVRKK
-2334 MQEMHRAATV
+2334 MQEVHRAATA
-2344 IQAAFRMHRAHVRY
+2344 IQAAFRMHRANVKY
-2358 QAMRQA
+2358 QALKHA
-2364 SVVIQQRHQANR
+2364 SVVIQQHFRASR
-2376 AAKLQRQRYL
+2376 AAKLQRQCYL

-2400 GMKARRHLKM
+2400 GMKARGHLKN
-2410 MHSSAVL
+2410 MHSSATL
-2417 IQSRFR
+2417 IQSTFR
-2423 GLVVRK
+2423 SLVVRK
-2429 RFVSLKKAA
+2429 RFISLKRAT
-2438 VFVQRRY
+2438 VFVQRKY
-2445 RATTCARHHLHQFL
+2445 RATICARHHLHQFL
-2459 KVQKAVITIQSSYR
+2459 KLKKAVITIQSSYR
-2473 RLMAKKKVQA
+2473 RLVAKKKLQE
-2483 MHRAAALIQAT
+2483 MHRAAVLIQAT

-2499 TYVTFQA
+2499 TYVTFQT

-2513 IQQHYRI
+2513 IQQHYRT

-2526 QRENYVRQRHSALVI
+2526 QRENSVQQRRSALII
-2541 QAAYKEMKAR
+2541 QAAYKGMKAR

-2573 YLFYRKIQWATKV
+2573 YLFYQKIQWATKV
-2586 IQKIYR
+2586 IQEKYR
-2592 AKKRKALQHDAL
+2592 ANKKKALQHSAL
-2604 RKVAACVQ
+2604 RNAAAACTE
-2612 ADFQDMIIRKQIQE
+2612 ADFQDMILRKPIQE
-2626 QHQAATVLQKHLK
+2626 QHQAATIIQKHFK

-2645 HYLHF
+2645 HYLHL
-2650 RAKVVFV
+2650 RANVIFV

-2667 RTQAVICIQSS
+2667 RTQAVVCRQSS
-2678 YRGFKVRKD
+2678 YRSCKLQEDMQHR
-2687 IQRMHLAATLIQSL
+2687 HLAATRIQSF

-2706 AKLDYQAKKTAVVLI
+2706 AKLDYQAKKTAVAVI
-2721 QYYYRSY
+2721 QNYFRSY
-2728 VRVKTER
+2728 IRVKVER
-2735 NNFLAL
+2735 ENFLAV

-2756 VRQKLKNLSEAK
+2756 VRERLKTLSEVNMVASAK
-2768 MAAIEKRSAF
+2768 QSAF
-2778 CRHGT
+2778 CSCRTEAQCAAVHG
-2783 ETLYEAVQSSALR
+2783 SALR
-2796 IQKWHRAS
+2796 TQKWRGAS
-2804 LVACSQEAECH
+2804 LVTCSQEAEYP
-2815 SQGRAAVT
+2815 QREALVAT
-2823 IQKAF
+2823 QRAF
-2828 CKTATEILETQK
+2828 CEMVTRKLETQK
-2840 HAALRIQS
+2840 CAALRIQY
-2848 FLQMAVYRRRFV
+2848 FLQMAVCRRRFV

-2875 WQARK
+2875 WQTRR
-2880 QFLLYRKAASVLQN
+2880 QFLLYRKAAVILQN
-2894 HHRGFL
+2894 HHRAFL
-2900 SAEPQREAY
+2900 STKHQRQVY
-2909 LHVRS
+2909 LQIRS
-2914 SVIIIQARTRGFIQK
+2914 SIIVIQARTRGFIQK
-2929 RKFQKIKDS
+2929 RRFQKIKDS
-2938 TIKIQAAWRSYKARK
+2938 TIKIQAVWRSYKARK
-2953 YLCKV
+2953 YLHQV

-2968 RSWKARKEY
+2968 RYWKARKDY
-2977 LAILKAVKVIQG
+2977 LAVLKAVKIIQG

-2995 ERTRFLNMRASTIII
+2995 ERTRFLNVRASTIII
-3010 QRKWRAMLSGRIAHE
+3010 QRKWRAILSGRIARE
-3025 HLMIKRH
+3025 HFLMMKRH

-3040 NLRRYKGRQVFL
+3040 NFRRYKARQVFL

-3059 TIQRYIRARKAGKCE
+3059 TIQRYIRARKAGKCQ

-3093 GWLVRKRIS
+3093 GWLVRKRIL

-3118 CHLSALRIQRAYK
+3118 YHLSALKIQRAYK
-3131 LHMVMKNAKKQVN
+3131 HHMSMKNANKQVN
-3144 SVICV
+3144 AVICI

-3157 QQKRFAQKCH
+3157 QQKRFAQKYP
-3167 SVIKSQRELQEH
+3167 SILTSQHEVPEC

-3191 KAVRRFLLHKKKEK
+3191 KAVRRFLLRKKQEK
-3205 INNGITKIQAL
+3205 FNNAISRIQAL

-3224 KNDGTKIK
+3224 KNDCTKIK

-3305 RSCNRSVPC
+3305 RSCNRSIPC
-3314 MEVIRYSVQVLL
+3314 MEVIRYAVQVLL
-3326 NVAKYEKTTAAVYHV
+3326 NVAKYEKTTAAVSDA

-3376 LLAIL
+3376 LLAVL
-3381 LKTTNRASDVRSR
+3381 LKTTNRASSVRSK

-3407 TARKHKMNTERILYT
+3407 TARKHKMNTERTLYK
-3422 QKKNSSISIPFIPET
+3422 QKMNSSISTPFIPET
-3437 PIRTRIVSRLKPD
+3437 PVRTRIVSRLKPD